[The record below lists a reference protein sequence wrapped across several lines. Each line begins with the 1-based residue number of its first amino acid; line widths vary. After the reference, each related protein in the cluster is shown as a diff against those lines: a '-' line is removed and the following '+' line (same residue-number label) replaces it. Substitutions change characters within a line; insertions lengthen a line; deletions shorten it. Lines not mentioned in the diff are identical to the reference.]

1 MPGTLPLQGQTADSL
16 GYEFALSTAE
26 AVSAE
31 ELLQS
36 GLAGLA
42 EELKELQQ
50 ASAGL
55 LEASCPDLPEAEQEA
70 IQMLANL
77 TNAAVVND
85 ILGKIASNSTDSAE
99 VVSWFELDLNLP
111 CVEESGNLSASE
123 CEHSIVII
131 LPSGSV
137 GILSTLDL
145 GIPQNAS
152 EKVFI
157 APDQMVGEDGN
168 LVPLAYPEE
177 DGEDGCEG
185 GGPFTPLFG
194 RNWTEELGQQ
204 NTSRIFAG

>member
-1 MPGTLPLQGQTADSL
+1 MALSDSLYAFHCCASGQTADSL

-26 AVSAE
+26 AESAE

-36 GLAGLA
+36 VLARLA

-85 ILGKIASNSTDSAE
+85 TLGKIMSNSTDSAE

-111 CVEESGNLSASE
+111 CVEESGDLSASE

-137 GILSTLDL
+137 GIL
-145 GIPQNAS
+145 
-152 EKVFI
+152 
-157 APDQMVGEDGN
+157 
-168 LVPLAYPEE
+168 
-177 DGEDGCEG
+177 
-185 GGPFTPLFG
+185 
-194 RNWTEELGQQ
+194 R
-204 NTSRIFAG
+204 